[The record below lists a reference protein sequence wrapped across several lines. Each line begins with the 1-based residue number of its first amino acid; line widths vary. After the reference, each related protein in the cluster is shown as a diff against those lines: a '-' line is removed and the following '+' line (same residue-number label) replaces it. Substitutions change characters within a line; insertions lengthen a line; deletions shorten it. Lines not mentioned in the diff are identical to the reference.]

1 MSNDISA
8 IGQASPPPRAPAPA
22 VAAPV
27 PAAAPAAPAAPAAA
41 APAAEAK
48 APKPEAKPFE
58 PTLDVEEMRANLR
71 EDIERLN
78 DMMRDNGR
86 NLNFSMDEASDRV
99 VITVKNTETGEIVRQ
114 IPDATMLR
122 VSHNLENVK
131 GMLHNEST

>member
-22 VAAPV
+22 VAAPI
-27 PAAAPAAPAAPAAA
+27 PAAAPAAPATPTAAT
-41 APAAEAK
+41 EAK

-71 EDIERLN
+71 ENIERLN
-78 DMMRDNGR
+78 EMMRDNGR